1 MVPKLFRN
9 NIASFGTPTLGDL
22 TNTSMSVAG
31 SIEWYKDGEVGVA
44 YKKNSASTWTYVPQ
58 DGNEIETS
66 LTSLTKN
73 TKYDVC
79 FYVYFGGEYQRGPIA
94 NATTTNET

>member
-1 MVPKLFRN
+1 MIPKLFRN
-9 NIASFGTPTLGDL
+9 NIASFGTPTLSDVA
-22 TNTSMSVAG
+22 NTSMAVSG
-31 SIEWYKDGEVGVA
+31 SLEWFKDGEVGIA
-44 YKKNSASTWTYVPQ
+44 YKKNSASTWTYKAQ
-58 DGNEIETS
+58 TGNDISDT

-79 FYVYFGGEYQRGPIA
+79 FYVKFGGEYQMGPIA

>member
-31 SIEWYKDGEVGVA
+31 SIEWYKDGVVGVA

-79 FYVYFGGEYQRGPIA
+79 FYVYFGGEYQMGPIA